1 MFEFEMDLI
10 DFTKKAKDNDGLT
23 HEQIQLVM
31 NNGLNGNEENLVAYW
46 NFNEGSGTTVTDQS
60 GNGNDG
66 TVYGATWV
74 DSNEERVEEATTRV
88 GEALDDETTFD
99 KEKAR
104 KAIVELTYYERIR
117 KEIIERL

>member
-1 MFEFEMDLI
+1 MKL
-10 DFTKKAKDNDGLT
+10 K
-23 HEQIQLVM
+23 
-31 NNGLNGNEENLVAYW
+31 EE
-46 NFNEGSGTTVTDQS
+46 
-60 GNGNDG
+60 
-66 TVYGATWV
+66 
-74 DSNEERVEEATTRV
+74 NEERVEEATTRV